1 MTEYA
6 RRSTVFLLFLSRS
19 ADGTSVGRNLG
30 PEIGALLGDGSG
42 DTRSLHL
49 TSVVNNHT
57 SIILK
62 IQKVSFSPTDGF
74 LLTDDDSGHDLLSEL
89 GLTLLDRGEEHVA
102 DRASGESVELSSSH
116 ANCNHMKVLGSGVVT
131 TVHHRCDGKTV

>member
-57 SIILK
+57 SIICTELKGVLRCQLSIKIVILTLK

-89 GLTLLDRGEEHVA
+89 WFTFLD
-102 DRASGESVELSSSH
+102 
-116 ANCNHMKVLGSGVVT
+116 
-131 TVHHRCDGKTV
+131 